1 MSMKNNKIYINDRV
15 MRELISM
22 MDINVSIEFKSNKS
36 DEYIKSTL
44 DKINILGGKVI
55 NLASSASSASSNGSD
70 DKLILLSLKD
80 RIIVIS
86 NKQLALRPD
95 ASELFSFHKVNKLSF
110 DELDSSE
117 VVKVN
122 NMFYRSDINT
132 LDISNLDLSKISA
145 MEGMFMLC
153 DIKNVIGFNKLKL
166 NNIISLYE
174 TFNHSKI
181 DNVDLSGISPEKTI
195 EMVNTFYGCEINR
208 VNLGDTASI
217 GGIKNFH
224 DSNIFVFCNI
234 KQLIINENLY
244 KKLYNSNNFKYS
256 IVEKLILT

>member
-1 MSMKNNKIYINDRV
+1 MENNKIYINDRV
-15 MRELISM
+15 MREIIKM

-36 DEYIKSTL
+36 DKYIKSTL
-44 DKINILGGKVI
+44 DKINILGGKVK
-55 NLASSASSASSNGSD
+55 NLSSSDSSNGSD
-70 DKLILLSLKD
+70 DKLILISLKD
-80 RIIVIS
+80 RLIVIS

-110 DELDSSE
+110 DGLDSSE

-132 LDISNLDLSKISA
+132 LDISNLDLSKISV

-153 DIKNVIGFNKLKL
+153 DIKNVIGFNKLRL
-166 NNIISLYE
+166 NNVVSLYE

-234 KQLIINENLY
+234 KQLIINESLY